1 MLPAIIEVTTMHH
14 RLLIARCLAALLRTS
29 DSAPGQNHDRNSYL
43 GKSPPEI
50 VSESHH
56 WIGASEQLTL
66 EKLKGKVVWLQF
78 NF

>member
-1 MLPAIIEVTTMHH
+1 MHH
-14 RLLIARCLAALLRTS
+14 RLLIFGLLAMAVFTTHEYAL
-29 DSAPGQNHDRNSYL
+29 AQKHNRNSYL

-56 WIGASEQLTL
+56 WIGASEPLTL
-66 EKLKGKVVWLQF
+66 EKLKGKVVWLHF

>member
-1 MLPAIIEVTTMHH
+1 MHH
-14 RLLIARCLAALLRTS
+14 RVLIFGFLAAILSTNEPAL
-29 DSAPGQNHDRNSYL
+29 GQKHDRNSYL

-56 WIGASEQLTL
+56 WIGTPAPLTL
-66 EKLKGKVVWLQF
+66 EKLKGKVVWLHF